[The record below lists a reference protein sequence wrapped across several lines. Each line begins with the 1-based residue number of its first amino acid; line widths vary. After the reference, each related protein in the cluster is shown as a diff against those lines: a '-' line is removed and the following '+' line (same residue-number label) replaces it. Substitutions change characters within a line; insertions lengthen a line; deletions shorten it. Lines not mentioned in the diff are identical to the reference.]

1 MMALG
6 PIVILCVCAFVCVSA
21 LIQVWIGFVGYAGF
35 ALLAPQYTWKEA
47 LGESELQKFISAATV
62 IGFVLTGLRSQRL
75 PKAVKWTMLCY
86 TAYIGLVFLGSG
98 IDVNPEKTARFVDIS
113 WKIWLMSMIGIMVID
128 SEKKL
133 AILMG
138 VLLACTAWPAWELN
152 MRYLRQGFIRVNEFF
167 FAGLDNN
174 LYSISTLPIACIT
187 LAFLLLSKSLLWQ
200 GAASFVLALQMHQI
214 MILQSRGTML
224 GMLASGGIAV
234 YFMPKNPRTIA
245 LVALAVLGGSILA
258 GPSVIEE
265 FATIFQSR
273 EQLDN
278 SASSRYKVWTAGA
291 KIMIDYPITG
301 VGPWCGEVYVP
312 RYYEGYAE
320 RRNYKALHNL
330 FFEVGT
336 GFGVPGVTIYLAI
349 FAIPWF
355 MNLRLWMHHRGGMS
369 PTLLAGNLAVLA
381 GIPGYWLASMFSSG
395 ALIESPYLM
404 VVIACA
410 TGAICTRHIESEGAM
425 FDSEAEDED
434 GEDGESSGED
444 DGEDDDGEFHGED
457 DHELEDRH
465 VEELDGTVVSVKDQ
479 GVNPAKRREVVS
491 G

>member
-6 PIVILCVCAFVCVSA
+6 PIVILCVCAFVCVAA

-35 ALLAPQYTWKEA
+35 ALLAPQFTWKEA
-47 LGESELQKFISAATV
+47 LGESELQKFISVATV
-62 IGFVLTGLRSQRL
+62 IGFLLTGLRSQRL
-75 PKAVKWTMLCY
+75 PKAVKWTMFCY
-86 TAYIGLVFLGSG
+86 TAYIGLVLLGSG

-113 WKIWLMSMIGIMVID
+113 WKIWLMSMIGIMVIN

-138 VLLACTAWPAWELN
+138 TLLVCTAWPAWELN
-152 MRYLRQGFIRVNEFF
+152 MRYLRQGFIRVNEFY

-174 LYSISTLPIACIT
+174 LYSISTLPIACMT
-187 LAFLLLSKSLLWQ
+187 LAFLLLSKSSLWQ
-200 GAASFVLALQMHQI
+200 GAAAFVLALQMHQI

-224 GMLASGGIAV
+224 GMLASCGIAL
-234 YFMPKNPRTIA
+234 YFMPKNPRTLT
-245 LVALAVLGGSILA
+245 LVVLAGIGGAVLA

-265 FATIFQSR
+265 FGTIFEAKEKMDS
-273 EQLDN
+273 
-278 SASSRYKVWTAGA
+278 SASSRYKVWAAGA
-291 KIMIDYPITG
+291 KIMIDYPVMG

-312 RYYEGYAE
+312 RYIDGYAE

-336 GFGVPGVTIYLAI
+336 GFGVPGVIAYLSI

-355 MNLRLWMHHRGGMS
+355 MNLRLWRQHREDMS

-381 GIPGYWLASMFSSG
+381 GIPGYWFASMFSSG

-404 VVIACA
+404 VVIACV
-410 TGAICTRHIESEGAM
+410 TGAICTQRVESADAM
-425 FDSEAEDED
+425 LDSEDED
-434 GEDGESSGED
+434 EDEEDGEPSGEQ
-444 DGEDDDGEFHGED
+444 DGEFDDAFDDGRIGELRGD
-457 DHELEDRH
+457 GDSVNDH
-465 VEELDGTVVSVKDQ
+465 